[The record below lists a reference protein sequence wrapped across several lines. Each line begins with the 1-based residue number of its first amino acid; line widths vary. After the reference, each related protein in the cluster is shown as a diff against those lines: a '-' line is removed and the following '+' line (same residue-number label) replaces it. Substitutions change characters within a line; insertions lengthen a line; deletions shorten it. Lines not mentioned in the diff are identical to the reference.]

1 MRDGDGGR
9 TRRRSLASRT
19 GRENPP
25 TRVRAS
31 PGPRARRRPHRIVS
45 RGMSERAGRR
55 RATFSSPRAWRRS
68 FADFLEFE
76 ETKRGLSEFEP
87 RLTHGARFAAMAPPP
102 RQDPIPGSYIRE
114 TVTSEGATRWNV
126 RAYDART
133 RATVTLGTFGNLA
146 EAKGAYWAHEKK
158 AAAEKK
164 PSSSPN
170 PPRTKTAPEEATRA
184 KKPTAR
190 SKTARE
196 REPVAPPPSAK
207 RAPKKGA
214 VNTPA
219 KKRPAA
225 KGEKRPRAGKAP
237 SSPRA
242 PKRRRS
248 SAATTTT
255 AMTTITS
262 PPRTPRDSARMRNL
276 AEAAA
281 LATTSANKKLPP
293 KKRGLPSP
301 TNPNLLD
308 TSPPPTASFAKNHAM
323 KRQSPRLASPRSTR
337 PRRRSK
343 GGHVIWSPQAKPP
356 LRANTAVRQ
365 ALCDAAA
372 DVAHVIAA
380 AAPPP
385 ATKDSGSPMTTLG
398 GIARRLSDGLLGL
411 LSSQCG
417 AGGSQ
422 RSSGTD
428 TAVLVS
434 LFLFSYGQLH

>member
-1 MRDGDGGR
+1 
-9 TRRRSLASRT
+9 
-19 GRENPP
+19 
-25 TRVRAS
+25 
-31 PGPRARRRPHRIVS
+31 
-45 RGMSERAGRR
+45 
-55 RATFSSPRAWRRS
+55 
-68 FADFLEFE
+68 
-76 ETKRGLSEFEP
+76 
-87 RLTHGARFAAMAPPP
+87 MAPP

-158 AAAEKK
+158 ASAEK

-170 PPRTKTAPEEATRA
+170 PPRAKAAPEEATRA
-184 KKPTAR
+184 KKPTPR
-190 SKTARE
+190 SKTARK

-225 KGEKRPRAGKAP
+225 KGEKRPRAAAGV
-237 SSPRA
+237 SEPRA

-248 SAATTTT
+248 SATTTTTT
-255 AMTTITS
+255 ATTTITP

-308 TSPPPTASFAKNHAM
+308 TSPSFPTASFGKNHGM
-323 KRQSPRLASPRSTR
+323 KRQSPRLASPRSPR

-343 GGHVIWSPQAKPP
+343 GGHVIWSPEVKPP

-385 ATKDSGSPMTTLG
+385 ATKDSSPMTTLG
-398 GIARRLSDGLLGL
+398 EIARRLSDGLLGL

-422 RSSGTD
+422 RSSGTAD
-428 TAVLVS
+428 AAVLVPVVGGPGWRWSGDADALALAPVANASIGNDWPLAPNDTGAVDVSVESFGRVMAAAGLSVQHRVKFS
-434 LFLFSYGQLH
+434 LAPSE

>member
-1 MRDGDGGR
+1 MSD
-9 TRRRSLASRT
+9 S
-19 GRENPP
+19 
-25 TRVRAS
+25 
-31 PGPRARRRPHRIVS
+31 AR
-45 RGMSERAGRR
+45 RR
-55 RATFSSPRAWRRS
+55 RATFSSRAWQRS
-68 FADFLEFE
+68 FADFLENE
-76 ETKRGLSEFEP
+76 ETKRGLSELKP
-87 RLTHGARFAAMAPPP
+87 RLTHGARCPAMAPPA

-190 SKTARE
+190 SKTARK

-237 SSPRA
+237 SEPRA

-255 AMTTITS
+255 TAMTTTITS

-301 TNPNLLD
+301 TPHPLD
-308 TSPPPTASFAKNHAM
+308 TSPQPTASFAKNHAM
-323 KRQSPRLASPRSTR
+323 TRQSPRLASPRSPR

-422 RSSGTD
+422 RSSGTAD
-428 TAVLVS
+428 AAVLVPVS
-434 LFLFSYGQLH
+434 IFLFSYGQLV

>member
-1 MRDGDGGR
+1 
-9 TRRRSLASRT
+9 
-19 GRENPP
+19 
-25 TRVRAS
+25 
-31 PGPRARRRPHRIVS
+31 
-45 RGMSERAGRR
+45 
-55 RATFSSPRAWRRS
+55 
-68 FADFLEFE
+68 
-76 ETKRGLSEFEP
+76 
-87 RLTHGARFAAMAPPP
+87 MAPP

-158 AAAEKK
+158 ASAEK

-170 PPRTKTAPEEATRA
+170 PPRAKAAPEEATRA
-184 KKPTAR
+184 KKPTPR
-190 SKTARE
+190 SKTARK

-237 SSPRA
+237 AEPRA

-248 SAATTTT
+248 SAAATTT
-255 AMTTITS
+255 ATTAITS

-308 TSPPPTASFAKNHAM
+308 TSPSFPTASFGKNHGM
-323 KRQSPRLASPRSTR
+323 KRQSPRLASPRSPR

-385 ATKDSGSPMTTLG
+385 ATKDSSPMTTLG
-398 GIARRLSDGLLGL
+398 EIARRLSDGLLGL

-422 RSSGTD
+422 RSSGTAD
-428 TAVLVS
+428 AAVLVPVVGGPGWRWSGDADALALAPVANASIGNDWPLAPNDTGAVDVSVESFGRAMAAAGLSVQHRVKFS
-434 LFLFSYGQLH
+434 LAPSE

>member
-1 MRDGDGGR
+1 MTARGGDGR
-9 TRRRSLASRT
+9 
-19 GRENPP
+19 PP
-25 TRVRAS
+25 RCS
-31 PGPRARRRPHRIVS
+31 P
-45 RGMSERAGRR
+45 
-55 RATFSSPRAWRRS
+55 WQRS
-68 FADFLEFE
+68 FADFLEHE
-76 ETKRGLSEFEP
+76 ETKRGLSELKP
-87 RLTHGARFAAMAPPP
+87 RLTHGARFAAMAPPA

-114 TVTSEGATRWNV
+114 CVTKEGAHRWNV
-126 RAYDART
+126 RAYDAAT

-158 AAAEKK
+158 AAAPEKK

-237 SSPRA
+237 SSPPA

-248 SAATTTT
+248 SAATATAAATTT
-255 AMTTITS
+255 AITS

-308 TSPPPTASFAKNHAM
+308 TSPSFPTASFGKNHVM
-323 KRQSPRLASPRSTR
+323 KRQSPRLASPRSPR

-343 GGHVIWSPQAKPP
+343 GGHIIWSPEVKPP

-385 ATKDSGSPMTTLG
+385 ATKDSGSSMTTLG

-434 LFLFSYGQLH
+434 YFYLRSCN

>member
-1 MRDGDGGR
+1 
-9 TRRRSLASRT
+9 
-19 GRENPP
+19 
-25 TRVRAS
+25 
-31 PGPRARRRPHRIVS
+31 
-45 RGMSERAGRR
+45 
-55 RATFSSPRAWRRS
+55 
-68 FADFLEFE
+68 
-76 ETKRGLSEFEP
+76 
-87 RLTHGARFAAMAPPP
+87 MAPP

-190 SKTARE
+190 SKTARK

-237 SSPRA
+237 AEPRA

-248 SAATTTT
+248 SAAATTT
-255 AMTTITS
+255 ATTAITS

-308 TSPPPTASFAKNHAM
+308 TSPSFPTASFGKNHGM
-323 KRQSPRLASPRSTR
+323 KRQSPRLASPRSPR

-343 GGHVIWSPQAKPP
+343 GGHIIWSPQAKPP
-356 LRANTAVRQ
+356 LQTNTAVRQ

-422 RSSGTD
+422 RSSGTAD
-428 TAVLVS
+428 AAVLVPVVGGPGWRWSGDADALALAPVANASIGNDWPLAPNDTGAVDVSVESFGRAMAAAGLSVQHRVRFS
-434 LFLFSYGQLH
+434 LAPSE

>member
-1 MRDGDGGR
+1 
-9 TRRRSLASRT
+9 
-19 GRENPP
+19 
-25 TRVRAS
+25 
-31 PGPRARRRPHRIVS
+31 
-45 RGMSERAGRR
+45 MSERARRR
-55 RATFSSPRAWRRS
+55 RATFSSRAWQRS
-68 FADFLEFE
+68 FADFLEDE
-76 ETKRGLSEFEP
+76 ETKRGLSELKP
-87 RLTHGARFAAMAPPP
+87 RLTHGARCPAMAPPA

-237 SSPRA
+237 SSPPA

-248 SAATTTT
+248 SAATATAAATTT
-255 AMTTITS
+255 AITS

-301 TNPNLLD
+301 TNPDLLD
-308 TSPPPTASFAKNHAM
+308 TSPSFPTASFGKNHVM

-385 ATKDSGSPMTTLG
+385 ATKDSGSSMTTLG

-428 TAVLVS
+428 TAAVLVPVS
-434 LFLFSYGQLH
+434 IFLFPYGQLV

>member
-1 MRDGDGGR
+1 
-9 TRRRSLASRT
+9 
-19 GRENPP
+19 
-25 TRVRAS
+25 
-31 PGPRARRRPHRIVS
+31 
-45 RGMSERAGRR
+45 
-55 RATFSSPRAWRRS
+55 
-68 FADFLEFE
+68 
-76 ETKRGLSEFEP
+76 
-87 RLTHGARFAAMAPPP
+87 MAPPA

-114 TVTSEGATRWNV
+114 CVTKEGAHRWNV
-126 RAYDART
+126 RAYDAAT

-255 AMTTITS
+255 TAAMTTTITS

-308 TSPPPTASFAKNHAM
+308 TSPPPPTASFGKNHAM
-323 KRQSPRLASPRSTR
+323 KRQSPRLASPRSPR

-385 ATKDSGSPMTTLG
+385 ATKDSGSSMTTLG

-422 RSSGTD
+422 RSSGTAD
-428 TAVLVS
+428 AAVLVPVS
-434 LFLFSYGQLH
+434 IFLSSYGQLLYMTTCFFSGCRRTGLEVVGRRRRARARARRQRADRR

>member
-1 MRDGDGGR
+1 
-9 TRRRSLASRT
+9 
-19 GRENPP
+19 
-25 TRVRAS
+25 
-31 PGPRARRRPHRIVS
+31 
-45 RGMSERAGRR
+45 
-55 RATFSSPRAWRRS
+55 
-68 FADFLEFE
+68 
-76 ETKRGLSEFEP
+76 
-87 RLTHGARFAAMAPPP
+87 MAPPA

-114 TVTSEGATRWNV
+114 CVTKEGAHRWNV
-126 RAYDART
+126 RAYDAAT

-158 AAAEKK
+158 AAAPEKK

-190 SKTARE
+190 SKTARK

-219 KKRPAA
+219 KKRPVA

-237 SSPRA
+237 SEPRA

-255 AMTTITS
+255 TAMTTTITS

-308 TSPPPTASFAKNHAM
+308 TSPRPPTASFGKNHAM
-323 KRQSPRLASPRSTR
+323 KRQSPRLASPRSPR

-343 GGHVIWSPQAKPP
+343 GGHVIWSPKVKPP

-434 LFLFSYGQLH
+434 LFSSSYGQLV

>member
-1 MRDGDGGR
+1 
-9 TRRRSLASRT
+9 
-19 GRENPP
+19 
-25 TRVRAS
+25 
-31 PGPRARRRPHRIVS
+31 
-45 RGMSERAGRR
+45 
-55 RATFSSPRAWRRS
+55 
-68 FADFLEFE
+68 
-76 ETKRGLSEFEP
+76 
-87 RLTHGARFAAMAPPP
+87 MAPPA

-126 RAYDART
+126 RAYDAAT

-158 AAAEKK
+158 AAAPEKK

-170 PPRTKTAPEEATRA
+170 PPRTKTAPEEAARA

-237 SSPRA
+237 SEPRA

-248 SAATTTT
+248 SAATTTART
-255 AMTTITS
+255 TTITS

-308 TSPPPTASFAKNHAM
+308 TSPRPPAASFGKNHAM
-323 KRQSPRLASPRSTR
+323 KRQSPRLASPRSPR

-356 LRANTAVRQ
+356 LQTNTAVRQ
-365 ALCDAAA
+365 ALCDAAG

-428 TAVLVS
+428 TAAVLVPVS
-434 LFLFSYGQLH
+434 IFLFTYGQLA

>member
-1 MRDGDGGR
+1 
-9 TRRRSLASRT
+9 
-19 GRENPP
+19 
-25 TRVRAS
+25 
-31 PGPRARRRPHRIVS
+31 
-45 RGMSERAGRR
+45 
-55 RATFSSPRAWRRS
+55 
-68 FADFLEFE
+68 
-76 ETKRGLSEFEP
+76 
-87 RLTHGARFAAMAPPP
+87 MAPP

-114 TVTSEGATRWNV
+114 TVTSEGARRWNV

-158 AAAEKK
+158 AAAEK

-190 SKTARE
+190 SKTARK

-237 SSPRA
+237 SELRA

-248 SAATTTT
+248 SATTTTT
-255 AMTTITS
+255 AMTTTITS

-308 TSPPPTASFAKNHAM
+308 TSPQPTASFGKNHAM
-323 KRQSPRLASPRSTR
+323 KRQSPRLASPRSPR

-343 GGHVIWSPQAKPP
+343 GGHIIWSPELKPP
-356 LRANTAVRQ
+356 LQTNTAVRQ

-385 ATKDSGSPMTTLG
+385 ATKNSSSSMTTLG

-434 LFLFSYGQLH
+434 LFSSSYGQLV

>member
-1 MRDGDGGR
+1 
-9 TRRRSLASRT
+9 
-19 GRENPP
+19 
-25 TRVRAS
+25 
-31 PGPRARRRPHRIVS
+31 
-45 RGMSERAGRR
+45 MSDSAGRR
-55 RATFSSPRAWRRS
+55 RATFS
-68 FADFLEFE
+68 FACVATKLIIFLKSD
-76 ETKRGLSEFEP
+76 ETKRGLSEFKP
-87 RLTHGARFAAMAPPP
+87 RLTHGARFPAMAPP

-114 TVTSEGATRWNV
+114 CVTKEGATRWNV

-158 AAAEKK
+158 AAAEK

-190 SKTARE
+190 SKTARK

-237 SSPRA
+237 SELRA

-248 SAATTTT
+248 SATTTTT
-255 AMTTITS
+255 AMTTTITS

-308 TSPPPTASFAKNHAM
+308 TSPQPTASFGKNHAM
-323 KRQSPRLASPRSTR
+323 KRQSPRLASPRSPR

-343 GGHVIWSPQAKPP
+343 GGHIIWSPELKPP
-356 LRANTAVRQ
+356 LQTNTAVRQ

-385 ATKDSGSPMTTLG
+385 ATKNSSSSMTTLG

-434 LFLFSYGQLH
+434 LFLFPYGQL

>member
-1 MRDGDGGR
+1 
-9 TRRRSLASRT
+9 
-19 GRENPP
+19 
-25 TRVRAS
+25 
-31 PGPRARRRPHRIVS
+31 
-45 RGMSERAGRR
+45 
-55 RATFSSPRAWRRS
+55 
-68 FADFLEFE
+68 
-76 ETKRGLSEFEP
+76 
-87 RLTHGARFAAMAPPP
+87 MAPPA

-114 TVTSEGATRWNV
+114 CVTKEGAHRWNV
-126 RAYDART
+126 RAYDAAT

-158 AAAEKK
+158 AAAPEKK

-170 PPRTKTAPEEATRA
+170 PPRTKTAPEEAARA

-190 SKTARE
+190 SKTARK

-219 KKRPAA
+219 KKRPVA

-237 SSPRA
+237 SEPRA

-255 AMTTITS
+255 TAMTTTITS

-308 TSPPPTASFAKNHAM
+308 TSPRPTTASFGKNHAM
-323 KRQSPRLASPRSTR
+323 KRQSPRLASPRSPR

-343 GGHVIWSPQAKPP
+343 GGHIIWSPQAKPP

-385 ATKDSGSPMTTLG
+385 ATKDSSSPMTTLG

-428 TAVLVS
+428 ATAVLVPVVGGPGWRWSGDADALALAPVANASIGGNDWPLAPNDTGAVDVSVESFGRAMAAAGLSVQHRVRFS
-434 LFLFSYGQLH
+434 LAPSE

>member
-1 MRDGDGGR
+1 
-9 TRRRSLASRT
+9 
-19 GRENPP
+19 
-25 TRVRAS
+25 
-31 PGPRARRRPHRIVS
+31 
-45 RGMSERAGRR
+45 MSERARRR
-55 RATFSSPRAWRRS
+55 RATFSSRAWQRS
-68 FADFLEFE
+68 FADFLEDE
-76 ETKRGLSEFEP
+76 ETKRGLSELKP
-87 RLTHGARFAAMAPPP
+87 RLTHGARCPAMAPPA

-237 SSPRA
+237 SSPPA

-248 SAATTTT
+248 SAATATAAATTT
-255 AMTTITS
+255 AITS

-308 TSPPPTASFAKNHAM
+308 TSPSFPTASFGKNHVM

-385 ATKDSGSPMTTLG
+385 ATKDSGSSMTTLG

-428 TAVLVS
+428 TAAVLVPVS
-434 LFLFSYGQLH
+434 IFLFPYGQLV

>member
-1 MRDGDGGR
+1 
-9 TRRRSLASRT
+9 
-19 GRENPP
+19 
-25 TRVRAS
+25 
-31 PGPRARRRPHRIVS
+31 
-45 RGMSERAGRR
+45 MSERARRR
-55 RATFSSPRAWRRS
+55 RATFSSRAWQRS
-68 FADFLEFE
+68 FADFLEDE
-76 ETKRGLSEFEP
+76 ETKRGLSELKP
-87 RLTHGARFAAMAPPP
+87 RLTHGARCPAMAPPA

-158 AAAEKK
+158 AAAPEKK

-237 SSPRA
+237 SSPPA

-248 SAATTTT
+248 SAATATAAATTT
-255 AMTTITS
+255 AITS

-308 TSPPPTASFAKNHAM
+308 TSPSFPTASFGKNHVM

-385 ATKDSGSPMTTLG
+385 ATKDSGSSMTTLG

-428 TAVLVS
+428 TAAVLVPVS
-434 LFLFSYGQLH
+434 IFLFPYGQLV

>member
-1 MRDGDGGR
+1 
-9 TRRRSLASRT
+9 
-19 GRENPP
+19 
-25 TRVRAS
+25 
-31 PGPRARRRPHRIVS
+31 
-45 RGMSERAGRR
+45 
-55 RATFSSPRAWRRS
+55 
-68 FADFLEFE
+68 
-76 ETKRGLSEFEP
+76 
-87 RLTHGARFAAMAPPP
+87 MAPP

-158 AAAEKK
+158 ASAEK

-170 PPRTKTAPEEATRA
+170 PPRAKAAPEEATRA
-184 KKPTAR
+184 KKPTPR
-190 SKTARE
+190 SKTARK

-237 SSPRA
+237 AEPRA

-248 SAATTTT
+248 SAAATTT
-255 AMTTITS
+255 ATTAITS

-308 TSPPPTASFAKNHAM
+308 TSPSFPTASFGKNHGM
-323 KRQSPRLASPRSTR
+323 KRQSPRLASPRSPR

-385 ATKDSGSPMTTLG
+385 ATKDSSPMTTLG
-398 GIARRLSDGLLGL
+398 EIARRLSDGLLGL

-422 RSSGTD
+422 RSSGTAD
-428 TAVLVS
+428 AAVLVPVVGGPGWRWSGDADALALAPVANASIGNDWPLAPNDTGAVDVSVESFGRVMAAAGLSMQHRVRFS
-434 LFLFSYGQLH
+434 LAPSE

>member
-1 MRDGDGGR
+1 MPARGGDGR
-9 TRRRSLASRT
+9 PSRC
-19 GRENPP
+19 
-25 TRVRAS
+25 S
-31 PGPRARRRPHRIVS
+31 P
-45 RGMSERAGRR
+45 
-55 RATFSSPRAWRRS
+55 WRRS
-68 FADFLEFE
+68 FADFLEDE
-76 ETKRGLSEFEP
+76 ETKRGLSELKP
-87 RLTHGARFAAMAPPP
+87 RLTHGARFAAMAPPA

-237 SSPRA
+237 SEPRA

-255 AMTTITS
+255 AAMTTTITS

-293 KKRGLPSP
+293 KTRGLPSP

-308 TSPPPTASFAKNHAM
+308 TSPPPPTASFGKNHAM
-323 KRQSPRLASPRSTR
+323 KRQSPRLASPRSPR

-343 GGHVIWSPQAKPP
+343 GGHVIWSPEVKPP

-428 TAVLVS
+428 TAAVLVPVS
-434 LFLFSYGQLH
+434 IFLFPYGQLV

>member
-1 MRDGDGGR
+1 MCAHR
-9 TRRRSLASRT
+9 
-19 GRENPP
+19 P
-25 TRVRAS
+25 VRAHV
-31 PGPRARRRPHRIVS
+31 AVRIVS
-45 RGMSERAGRR
+45 TRGMSERAGRR
-55 RATFSSPRAWRRS
+55 RATFSSRAWRRS

-76 ETKRGLSEFEP
+76 ETKRGLSELKP
-87 RLTHGARFAAMAPPP
+87 RLTHGARFAAMAPPA

-114 TVTSEGATRWNV
+114 CVTKEGAHRWNV
-126 RAYDART
+126 RAYDAAT

-158 AAAEKK
+158 AAAPEKK

-170 PPRTKTAPEEATRA
+170 PPRTKTAPEEAARA

-190 SKTARE
+190 SKTARK

-219 KKRPAA
+219 KKRPVA

-237 SSPRA
+237 SEPRA

-255 AMTTITS
+255 TAMTTTITS

-308 TSPPPTASFAKNHAM
+308 TSPQPTASFGKNSGM
-323 KRQSPRLASPRSTR
+323 QRQSPRLASPRSPR

-343 GGHVIWSPQAKPP
+343 GGHIIWSPQAKPP

-385 ATKDSGSPMTTLG
+385 ATKDSGSSMTTLG

-434 LFLFSYGQLH
+434 LFLFPYGQLE